1 MNNIDRINGYG
12 QLPMVGQS
20 PGQGAES
27 VKPTGPTETR
37 GDQVEISQNA
47 LWLSKISQLPDIRA
61 EKVEQIRQGLA
72 DGSYDI
78 DGKLSEALD
87 RLLEEHI

>member
-12 QLPMVGQS
+12 QVPAVGQT
-20 PGQGAES
+20 PGQGAEGRAVVPPVGS
-27 VKPTGPTETR
+27 S
-37 GDQVEISQNA
+37 GDQVEISSKA
-47 LWLSKISQLPDIRA
+47 RWLSKIAAMPAIRA
-61 EKVEQIRQGLA
+61 DKVEQIREGLA

-87 RLLEEHI
+87 RLLEEHT